1 MTMKR
6 STFLAS
12 TSGALAATAM
22 PFTARAAESEIRLVT
37 PTGSISGTLTLPDSP
52 APYPAVLIV
61 AGSGPVDRNG
71 NSGAQLRSDTYKLLA
86 AALAKAGIA
95 SVRYDKRGIGASA
108 AAAPAEADLRF
119 GMYVDDAVAWVK
131 LLAAD
136 RRFTGVTIAGHSEGA
151 LIGTVAA
158 QEAKVRALVLLEGA
172 GRPAPVVLR
181 EQLKSRV
188 PPDLY
193 AQADRIITQLQS
205 GHTVA
210 NTPVELAALFRPS
223 AQPYL
228 ISWFKYDPAA
238 ELAKVRVP
246 VTIVQGTADIQVT
259 MTDAAALKAA
269 LPSARMIVVQGMN
282 HVLKYAPDTSSM
294 QAIMKAYEDPSLPVA
309 PQAVNAVVTA
319 AQT

>member
-158 QEAKVRALVLLEGA
+158 QEAKVRALVLLE
-172 GRPAPVVLR
+172 
-181 EQLKSRV
+181 QLKSRV